1 MLQLEKEFLLQSIAY
16 DTRICDILLFAD
28 PVLWI
33 SELFLQGEPYCSVLK
48 KLSAFNVSKELQ
60 IIWQDVG
67 TYQQIRSITVQQS
80 DVSSSMQNKRQ
91 KNPNQTTKNKKK
103 TKHKQTNPQP
113 NWNNNKTKLSPLPL
127 PQLHLV
133 TFISAYK

>member
-16 DTRICDILLFAD
+16 DTHICDILLFAD

-67 TYQQIRSITVQQS
+67 MYQQIRSITVQQS